1 MERTELVNDMKLN
14 ADIRPDQTSH
24 SAFQPDYARGATGQ
38 WHRKVEIWKRGKIL
52 GSGSFGTVWVE
63 ECVSSEGPT
72 RVRAVKMIKKPSDP
86 AYRIYCDQELEAIAK
101 FSQPKYAGLFIKCFG
116 WFENQESIFI
126 AMEHIE
132 FGDLQEHLQGPLPEA
147 EARQICFQILH
158 GLQSLHEN
166 QFVHRDLKPQNVFVK
181 SKGPHWHVKIG
192 DFGFSKRY
200 TEKAA
205 LQSKVG
211 TQLYL
216 APELLRLYPPGLNPE
231 KLRHYTSLV
240 DTWSLGVMLFYLL
253 CHDYPFTR
261 EQSLYSF
268 VQTSSFP
275 SWGKLQSVSREGV
288 SFLKRL
294 LVADPT
300 MRLSAKEALQ
310 EGWLKEFAFDAT
322 SGISRMAISQEDIVD
337 PSPLAMASNVTGTT
351 DEACQG
357 WDDKHLSSA
366 MASERKTRTVQ
377 EMPANPTAKL
387 QTSRS
392 SLGDLHATHDS
403 AVRLMDQS
411 NYADAEKLFRE
422 AFELGKLHLGAH
434 HEDTLASL
442 EGLGEALSNQQKLS
456 EAEAVHR
463 DAWLRRKR
471 ALGEDHK
478 DTIASLDS
486 LGEVLRAQDKLAEAE
501 PIYNE
506 LWRMEEQAF
515 GGSHTYTLSS
525 LGALGNI
532 FLRQD
537 KVTEAGAVYREIWTR
552 RKRTI
557 GEDDTETLQY
567 LELYGRVLS
576 LQDKDTEAESVLRDV
591 WEGKKNSLGEHHEET
606 LSCLESVADVLVD
619 QGKYAEAEPLYQ
631 DILEQRKSFLGAH
644 HKETLNSLHCL
655 GRVLFNQE
663 RFFEAEHICR
673 EAWTGR
679 KETLGEE
686 DEDTL
691 KSLLLLGDTI
701 FRQRRHEQAET
712 IYRDVWNH
720 RKWTSGEAHEDT
732 LRCALFIGHALY
744 RQKKYKES
752 EDFYRDVWKSRKRD
766 QGNHDAKT
774 LVALESLGDALH
786 KQSKYDEAEKARRRL
801 WEGRKQTLG
810 EHHSDTVTSRRQMD
824 HCRLRKSQSKDR
836 EARNRDKSPE
846 KPNPSTTK
854 RARWYHF
861 GRSTSQSNTASL
873 LPARAQSTSYG
884 YVRKSSTKM
893 LD

>member
-24 SAFQPDYARGATGQ
+24 STFQPDYARGATGK
-38 WHRKVEIWKRGKIL
+38 WHRKVEVWKRGKIL

-86 AYRIYCDQELEAIAK
+86 SYRIYCDQELEAIAK
-101 FSQPKYAGLFIKCFG
+101 FSQPKYSGLFIKCFG

-132 FGDLQEHLQGPLPEA
+132 FGDLQEHLQGPLRES

-200 TEKAA
+200 TEKTT

-216 APELLRLYPPGLNPE
+216 APELLRLYPPGFNPE
-231 KLRHYTSLV
+231 NLRHYTSLV

-261 EQSLYSF
+261 EQTLSSF

-275 SWGKLQSVSREGV
+275 SWRKLQSVSKEGLG
-288 SFLKRL
+288 FIKRL

-300 MRLSAKEALQ
+300 MRLSAKEALR

-322 SGISRMAISQEDIVD
+322 SGMSRMAISENDIVGS
-337 PSPLAMASNVTGTT
+337 SPLVVASNVTGTT
-351 DEACQG
+351 DEASQG
-357 WDDKHLSSA
+357 WDDRNLSSA
-366 MASERKTRTVQ
+366 MASERKTRPVQ
-377 EMPANPTAKL
+377 EMPAISPAKQ
-387 QTSRS
+387 QTSS
-392 SLGDLHATHDS
+392 ISLGDLHATHDS
-403 AVRLMDQS
+403 AVRLMDQK

-442 EGLGEALSNQQKLS
+442 EGLGDALGNQQKLA
-456 EAEAVHR
+456 EAEAIHR

-471 ALGEDHK
+471 ALGEAHK

-486 LGEVLRAQDKLAEAE
+486 LADVLRLQEKLAEAE
-501 PIYNE
+501 PIYSE

-515 GGSHTYTLSS
+515 GESHAYTLNS
-525 LGALGNI
+525 LGALANV
-532 FLRQD
+532 FVLQH
-537 KVTEAGAVYREIWTR
+537 KMAEAEAIYREIWTR
-552 RKRTI
+552 RKRTV
-557 GEDDTETLQY
+557 GEDDTETLEY
-567 LELYGRVLS
+567 LQLYGRVLS
-576 LQDKDTEAESVLRDV
+576 LQDKDIEAESVLRDV
-591 WEGKKNSLGEHHEET
+591 WESKKNSLGEHHEET
-606 LSCLESVADVLVD
+606 LSCLESVADVLFD
-619 QGKYAEAEPLYQ
+619 QGKWAEAEPLYRE
-631 DILEQRKSFLGAH
+631 ILEQRKSSLGAH
-644 HKETLNSLHCL
+644 HEETLNSLHYL
-655 GRVLFNQE
+655 GRVMLHQD
-663 RFFEAEHICR
+663 RFFEAEQIFR
-673 EAWTGR
+673 EAWKGR

-686 DEDTL
+686 DGHTL
-691 KSLLLLGDTI
+691 RSLLLLGDAV
-701 FRQRRHEQAET
+701 FGQRKLEQAEA
-712 IYRDVWNH
+712 IYRDVWNY
-720 RKWTSGEAHEDT
+720 RKWISGEAHEDT
-732 LRCALFIGHALY
+732 LSSALSTGHALY

-752 EDFYRDVWKSRKRD
+752 EDIYRDVWKSRKRY
-766 QGNHDAKT
+766 QGSHDAKT
-774 LVALESLGDALH
+774 LLALDSLGDALY
-786 KQSKYDEAEKARRRL
+786 KQSKYVEAEEVWRRV

-810 EHHSDTVTSRRQMD
+810 EHHSDTVTSRRQMN
-824 HCRLRKSQSKDR
+824 HCRARQRGKDR
-836 EARNRDKSPE
+836 EAKDRDKSPG
-846 KPNPSTTK
+846 KPILSPPNPSTTK

-861 GRSTSQSNTASL
+861 GKST
-873 LPARAQSTSYG
+873 G
-884 YVRKSSTKM
+884 
-893 LD
+893 